1 MGDFVFVHQSTR
13 RELWK
18 DKDKGV
24 SFVNGMRT
32 LCGLW
37 KKDIRRWIPIIL
49 VWGDFEG
56 MEEKKLYEERENNA
70 RECVKVM
77 ELGVFSYYYYLF
89 SFSFALLSL

>member
-1 MGDFVFVHQSTR
+1 
-13 RELWK
+13 
-18 DKDKGV
+18 
-24 SFVNGMRT
+24 
-32 LCGLW
+32 
-37 KKDIRRWIPIIL
+37 
-49 VWGDFEG
+49 